1 MKILKL
7 DNLKKQFFSSK
18 LTLKPETDAFQKKVK
33 NNVLKIQNY
42 YKKCKV
48 IGLQNSQSMI
58 FHLNR
63 INLTEDRKE
72 MGAEVGVKGV
82 EDF

>member
-1 MKILKL
+1 MKKTLINLKRYKNNLRNMKILKL
-7 DNLKKQFFSSK
+7 NSLKKQFFSSK

-48 IGLQNSQSMI
+48 IGL
-58 FHLNR
+58 
-63 INLTEDRKE
+63 
-72 MGAEVGVKGV
+72 
-82 EDF
+82 